1 MRFSEVSLIVIASSW
16 IRARHDSIAGTMRN
30 PERQFFEQ
38 GWCHFEHDA
47 RLLEWISTALA
58 PARASLKDPRHARW
72 HRCGDTWFAGV
83 NVLPNRNDGSIGK
96 GTAIQGKAIEF
107 INSRLGLRDFALD
120 AGQVSVCFP
129 GYPQPMPDETAASAC
144 YRRERDAAHVDG
156 LLPEGLTRRRHLREV
171 HSFILGIPLV
181 EFDAHAAPFVVW
193 EKSHE
198 LMRRVFKKRFAGIPA
213 DQWGE
218 QDVTAVYHAAR
229 RQVFE
234 TCKRVEIH
242 ARPGEAFIAHRLV
255 LHGIA
260 PWRDGAVAGED
271 GRMICYFR
279 PEAFGVEEWLGRP

>member
-1 MRFSEVSLIVIASSW
+1 
-16 IRARHDSIAGTMRN
+16 MRN
-30 PERQFFEQ
+30 LERHFFDQ
-38 GWCHFEHDA
+38 GWCHFKQDA

-96 GTAIQGKAIEF
+96 GMAIQGKAIEF
-107 INSRLGLRDFALD
+107 INSRLGLRNFAWD

-129 GYPQPMPDETAASAC
+129 GYPQPMPDETVASAC
-144 YRRERDAAHVDG
+144 YRHEHDAAHVDG
-156 LLPEGLTRRRHLREV
+156 LLPEGPTRRRHLREV
-171 HSFILGIPLV
+171 HGFILGIPLV
-181 EFDAHAAPFVVW
+181 EFDAHASPFVVW

-198 LMRRVFKKRFAGIPA
+198 LMRAVFSKRFAGIPV
-213 DQWGE
+213 DQWAE
-218 QDVTAVYHAAR
+218 QDVTEVYHAAR
-229 RQVFE
+229 KQVFE

-242 ARPGEAFIAHRLV
+242 ARPGQAFLAHRLI

-260 PWRDGAVAGED
+260 PWGRDAVAGED

-279 PEAFGVEEWLGRP
+279 PEAFGVEEWLDRP